1 MQHIADTQTHTLT
14 EPLPDRRR
22 AAQLGGEYGAWG
34 PLVAGCMAAEPA
46 QRLTLA
52 TVAAYLAYFA
62 AELCAPLPPLPVA
75 ASSHDLSAPAG
86 SEPAAAAAA
95 EPAEAKAPA
104 RAAVDVAVR
113 AGGAIA
119 LPPPAPL

>member
-1 MQHIADTQTHTLT
+1 M
-14 EPLPDRRR
+14 PDRRR
-22 AAQLGGEYGAWG
+22 AAQLGDEYGAWAL
-34 PLVAGCMAAEPA
+34 LVASCMAADPA
-46 QRLTLA
+46 QRCTLA
-52 TVAAYLAYFA
+52 EVAAYLAHFA
-62 AELCAPLPPLPVA
+62 AGLRAPLPPLPVGA
-75 ASSHDLSAPAG
+75 FKTELSAPA
-86 SEPAAAAAA
+86 SAEPVAAAAAEPAAAAAA